1 MTLCTGM
8 VAECIYTGNAIL
20 SFYQDIL
27 NTVHCENDVK
37 LVRSLRA
44 SSKRCWTTY
53 CEKGKD
59 GQNHLSIVFNQE
71 MVALFYK
78 LWNYSDFRL

>member
-1 MTLCTGM
+1 LFKLSFHNNCEFNHYNTIVLFLDGNEYRDDPLPDM

-37 LVRSLRA
+37 LVRTL
-44 SSKRCWTTY
+44 
-53 CEKGKD
+53 
-59 GQNHLSIVFNQE
+59 
-71 MVALFYK
+71 
-78 LWNYSDFRL
+78 